1 MADQQM
7 LGAVGMPTT
16 RQRAEGG
23 SSIETVAVDFVSW
36 FAESFKASDFVVLK
50 MDIEG
55 AEMGLL
61 ESMLTH
67 SGAPLSNVDVMLWEC
82 HHHKDLGTMAAWGK
96 DKTTRRQWCKR
107 LAERVIRAG
116 VSAIYSE
123 PSPGDAELYKNRSIL
138 FEDGSAWLRST
149 ERGRWQSINEGL

>member
-1 MADQQM
+1 MRMADQQM

-67 SGAPLSNVDVMLWEC
+67 SGAPLSNVDVML
-82 HHHKDLGTMAAWGK
+82 
-96 DKTTRRQWCKR
+96 
-107 LAERVIRAG
+107 
-116 VSAIYSE
+116 
-123 PSPGDAELYKNRSIL
+123 
-138 FEDGSAWLRST
+138 
-149 ERGRWQSINEGL
+149 